1 MPCYRIRRRRVATT
15 FRRRI
20 RRAKTSNSLPDVM
33 IHPKLTHLSHLLPL
47 PSQHSL
53 RQPRRSEAR
62 ARCLQVHRGQAQ
74 LRHLPGAYPEI
85 QISNER
91 DWTTELHAALDA
103 RTAQTSRV
111 STRASL
117 EFAGTPSAF
126 TKRQNTRSTQAS
138 ASRKLTSLALSSTL
152 QVNPVY
158 VVCHEDRAF
167 LCRSCDISIHSANAH
182 VAKHQRFLMT
192 GVSLELEAVGAA
204 AKEGEVAET
213 PVVAQAPMAKK
224 AKGIKRKME
233 HQFQAPSASSED
245 GLVPS
250 MGGAEAAA
258 DPMASEEEFNSF
270 VQDFLGNTKEGKDG
284 NMADFLDNFF
294 DDIPA
299 VGNDFGVVP
308 VM

>member
-1 MPCYRIRRRRVATT
+1 MLPDTAPSGRDDVSAPYPARQNVLQSPRRYDPPETDASFLSPPSPFAAFTPPTPSFRSTSALPSSPPRPSPTATSARCVPRNSDIQRARLDYGITRSSGRADRPDLACLDPRVARIRRDSVGVHQT
-15 FRRRI
+15 
-20 RRAKTSNSLPDVM
+20 AK
-33 IHPKLTHLSHLLPL
+33 
-47 PSQHSL
+47 HSL
-53 RQPRRSEAR
+53 YSSFR
-62 ARCLQVHRGQAQ
+62 
-74 LRHLPGAYPEI
+74 
-85 QISNER
+85 
-91 DWTTELHAALDA
+91 
-103 RTAQTSRV
+103 
-111 STRASL
+111 
-117 EFAGTPSAF
+117 
-126 TKRQNTRSTQAS
+126 
-138 ASRKLTSLALSSTL
+138 SRKLTSLALSSTL

-213 PVVAQAPMAKK
+213 PVVAQAPTAKK